1 MTAPARFPF
10 LEHGGVLAFAH
21 RGGALEG
28 RENSMAAFTD
38 AVSLGYR
45 YLETD
50 TYATRDGRLIA
61 FHDDELD
68 RVTDARGKVGDLT
81 WAELQRARIGGTE
94 PIPLLE
100 DLLGAWPD
108 VRINIDPKHGAAIEP
123 LIALIKRMGVRDRV
137 CIGSFSDRRIA
148 RMRDA
153 FDGRLCTSMG
163 PKGVLRL
170 KVAARGVPS
179 WAFRAGCAQ
188 VPTKAYGITVVT
200 RSFVDEAVRRG
211 LQVHVWIID
220 DAAEMHRLLDLG
232 VHGIMTDRPRV
243 LKDVL
248 VSRGAWV
255 GR

>member
-1 MTAPARFPF
+1 VAARFPF
-10 LEHGGVLAFAH
+10 LEHAGVLAFAH

-68 RVTDARGKVGDLT
+68 RVTDARGKVEAMT
-81 WAELQRARIGGTE
+81 WAALQRARIGGTE

-108 VRINIDPKHGAAIEP
+108 VRINIDPKHDSAVEP

-163 PKGVLRL
+163 PRNVLRL
-170 KVAARGVPS
+170 KIAARGLPS
-179 WAFRAGCAQ
+179 WPFRAGCAQ
-188 VPTKAYGITVVT
+188 VPTKAYGITVVN
-200 RSFVDEAVRRG
+200 RAFIEAAERRG
-211 LQVHVWIID
+211 LHVHVWIID
-220 DAAEMHRLLDLG
+220 DADEMHRLLDLG

-248 VSRGAWV
+248 VSRARWV